1 MTAPDDVI
9 HRLNVEGAD
18 LLALSGV
25 NDANLH
31 ELARLAGVRVS
42 LRGDQLSLAGELE
55 AVERATPLAQTMVEL
70 ARMGEQ
76 FGPEDW
82 RRIAEE
88 GGGRG

>member
-1 MTAPDDVI
+1 MTAPGDVI

-31 ELARLAGVRVS
+31 ELSRLAGVRVS

-55 AVERATPLAQTMVEL
+55 AVERATPLAQSMVDL
-70 ARMGEQ
+70 ARMGEE
-76 FGPEDW
+76 FGPEDV
-82 RRIAEE
+82 RRLA
-88 GGGRG
+88 